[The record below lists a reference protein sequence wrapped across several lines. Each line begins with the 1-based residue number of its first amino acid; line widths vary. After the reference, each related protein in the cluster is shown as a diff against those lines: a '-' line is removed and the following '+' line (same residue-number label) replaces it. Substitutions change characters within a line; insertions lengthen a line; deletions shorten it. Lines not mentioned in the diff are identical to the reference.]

1 MLDKHFFDGLSASF
15 SCKCGHGS
23 KVLDCEYLKFS
34 DREALNRIDWIMSR
48 VLVRLTFQSEYTESE
63 RFLSPLTVPSC
74 SALPAG
80 SPVDVGSFV
89 RISSIIVCGGFCSL
103 LIKSCP
109 GEVSFCQASSLP
121 LIIKEKADPEVCA
134 GAICSSFFC
143 FSFFERTKKRSR
155 FLRLTKIFCY
165 SVEFEK

>member
-1 MLDKHFFDGLSASF
+1 
-15 SCKCGHGS
+15 
-23 KVLDCEYLKFS
+23 
-34 DREALNRIDWIMSR
+34 MSR

-89 RISSIIVCGGFCSL
+89 RISSIILCGGFCSL

-109 GEVSFCQASSLP
+109 GEVSFCQAFYLP
-121 LIIKEKADPEVCA
+121 LIIKEKADPEVVCRCDMQLFLLLLFLWA
-134 GAICSSFFC
+134 DKEKKSIFAFSQKYFVILLILRKKRVYISLFFLKVPTEC
-143 FSFFERTKKRSR
+143 TPRPIEKCNCTFSFSIWIYETM
-155 FLRLTKIFCY
+155 LHI
-165 SVEFEK
+165 